1 MIRSRFATLFAAGL
15 CVGAAACSLSLA
27 EPPATDA
34 PATPAAASAA
44 GAESASAAEGPKPI
58 PVPDLP
64 VVKKT
69 ELEGGLIVEDMKIG
83 DGYEIKPGGAV
94 VALYHGTLKA
104 DGKTFDSAY
113 DRGEPVAF
121 PLTGVIP
128 GWQKGVPGMKVGG
141 IRRLTIPAALAYG
154 EQGAGAD
161 IPPNSDLVFVIEIKD
176 AVQIEDVT
184 VGDGEEVGPQP
195 VCVTAYRIID
205 ASGKEVESASRERP
219 FVWFPREHMGV
230 SMGLEGMKVGGK
242 RKIKLPKEFNQ
253 TDPRAPAVPSGRL
266 NDVPVTVEV
275 ELISVRNIVPP
286 TPKAP

>member
-1 MIRSRFATLFAAGL
+1 MTRSRVGLLLAAT
-15 CVGAAACSLSLA
+15 VAAAAVCTPCVLA
-27 EPPATDA
+27 EPPAETPKADPAAAPAATDA
-34 PATPAAASAA
+34 PAADAA
-44 GAESASAAEGPKPI
+44 KPI

-69 ELEGGLIVEDMKIG
+69 ELEGGLIVEDLKIG
-83 DGYEIKPGGAV
+83 EGYEVKPGGAV
-94 VALYHGTLKA
+94 VAFYHGTLKA
-104 DGKTFDSAY
+104 DGKKFDSAY
-113 DRGEPVAF
+113 DRGEPAAF

-141 IRRLTIPAALAYG
+141 IRRLTIPAALGYG

-161 IPPNSDLVFVIEIKD
+161 IPPNSDLVFVIEVKD
-176 AVQIEDVT
+176 AVEVEDVT

-195 VCVTAYRIID
+195 VCVTAYKITD
-205 ASGKEVESASRERP
+205 SSGKEVESASREKP
-219 FVWFPREHMGV
+219 FVWFPREHMGI

-253 TDPRAPAVPSGRL
+253 TDPRAPGVPTGRV
-266 NDVPVTVEV
+266 NDAPVTVEV